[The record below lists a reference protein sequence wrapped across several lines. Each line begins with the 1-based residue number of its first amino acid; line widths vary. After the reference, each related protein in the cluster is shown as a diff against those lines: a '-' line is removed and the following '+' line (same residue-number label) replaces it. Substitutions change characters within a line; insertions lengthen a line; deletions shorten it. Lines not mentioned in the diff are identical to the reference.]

1 MQETFRSTG
10 RDVMICIDAVWQEKF
25 LVLHSSSKLQV
36 AHLKKLF
43 LQGKRRE
50 RTIFEVPSVR
60 FFVRAVKPSVRPCL

>member
-36 AHLKKLF
+36 AHFKKCFYRVKGGKEQFLKYLLF
-43 LQGKRRE
+43 DSLLE
-50 RTIFEVPSVR
+50 
-60 FFVRAVKPSVRPCL
+60 L